1 MATIPSF
8 EEQLDL
14 REQIARI
21 DRTQAETAKMT
32 AEVAK
37 IKIDTRVTPLQIG
50 FAGLAAGA
58 ALFGAA
64 VAFVQVFMR

>member
-1 MATIPSF
+1 
-8 EEQLDL
+8 
-14 REQIARI
+14 
-21 DRTQAETAKMT
+21 MT

-37 IKIDTRVTPLQIG
+37 IKIDTRVTPLQVG